1 MSQYASEFS
10 NDKIG
15 LQLASQIPW
24 FTIIIIASEFGQVEF
39 GQQIADQL
47 IPWFTLV
54 EIVYKSKYHEEMLI
68 NL

>member
-1 MSQYASEFS
+1 MSQYASKFS

-39 GQQIADQL
+39 VQQVAAQ
-47 IPWFTLV
+47 IPWYTLV
-54 EIVYKSKYHEEMLI
+54 EITMKSTSHEEMLI